1 MTGSHTI
8 KLCVFALIV
17 AFLGYYIQPYILASS
32 PTPSLFA
39 TGLLVGALLGG
50 FFTQCNARCCTK
62 GTSNIALEDQLHGQ
76 HVLYVGNMPFNAQED
91 EIRRLFEAYGEVKAI
106 RIVTG
111 GPNKRPKGYCF
122 VEMDKSGAEAALV
135 LNGKEFA
142 GRKLRINQA
151 RQKKS

>member
-8 KLCVFALIV
+8 KLCVLALVV
-17 AFLGYYIQPYILASS
+17 ALFGYYIQPYTLASS
-32 PTPSLFA
+32 PAPSLFA
-39 TGLLVGALLGG
+39 TGLLVGIFLGG
-50 FFTQCNARCCTK
+50 FFTQCSAQCCTK
-62 GTSNIALEDQLHGQ
+62 STSNSTSGEQLQGQ

-111 GPNKRPKGYCF
+111 GPNRRPKGYCF
-122 VEMDKSGAEAALV
+122 VEMDKSGAEAALA

-142 GRKLRINQA
+142 GRKLRIKRA